1 VRKYDETLA
10 ALQAEGIRVVG
21 LWSGRLDDGLDDL
34 RRVVRDT
41 GTLDDQGQ
49 PVLFDI
55 GTHGDALGEGVVS
68 TLDLA
73 RSGTRLELELRL
85 RDPDDADGVDTTS
98 FVTNVLAL
106 AANPA
111 EGAQAD
117 GARFTEVRE
126 GTELTFELLI
136 DTTGVPRELQGQRLP
151 LILSIEDTGGM
162 LLWEETFDIVVAW
175 SDSECRSESDSH
187 D

>member
-1 VRKYDETLA
+1 
-10 ALQAEGIRVVG
+10 
-21 LWSGRLDDGLDDL
+21 LWSGRTTDGLDDL

-41 GTLDDQGQ
+41 GTLDDQSQ

-55 GTHGDALGEGVVS
+55 GMHGEALRDGVVS

-73 RSGTRLELELRL
+73 HGGTRLDLELLL
-85 RDPDDADGVDTTS
+85 RDPDNADGVDTPG
-98 FVTNVLAL
+98 FVTKVLAL
-106 AANPA
+106 AADPTD
-111 EGAQAD
+111 GAQTD

-136 DTTGVPRELQGQRLP
+136 DTTGAPHELQGQRLP
-151 LILSIEDTGGM
+151 LTLLIEDSDGM

-175 SDSECRSESDSH
+175 SDSECAPSSE
-187 D
+187 